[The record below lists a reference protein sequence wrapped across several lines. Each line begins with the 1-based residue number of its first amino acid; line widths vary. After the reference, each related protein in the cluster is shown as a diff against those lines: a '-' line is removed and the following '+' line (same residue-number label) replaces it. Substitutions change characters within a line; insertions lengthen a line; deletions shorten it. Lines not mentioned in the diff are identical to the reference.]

1 MRFVYRPFCFV
12 MCLILLLPLIPQKQ
26 VYSYSGG
33 YTIIGDVSIPFAD
46 YMPGTF
52 FTKNG
57 YECTCHADNSVDCI
71 ANGSGCNCLRYV
83 EIDGKTVDLLAVQ
96 CIGFARYCFYRLFGF
111 IDQAQL
117 NGDLFYSA
125 GSIAYGS
132 VTESSVKA
140 LFAKLKPGA
149 HIRFKLSGS
158 EHSVILLSQSDSG
171 FTVYQCNADGD
182 NTALA
187 NCIIS
192 TKTYTWASFAS
203 YAYRGIVFANMP
215 YNYPDRLEYSDSP
228 VVTVSSG
235 IYTTTDNLKL
245 RDAASI
251 SGAWIDTVPKGTQLF
266 VSEIVGN
273 WGRTVYNGKR
283 GFVSLNYLS
292 YTRKAPELSVS
303 DENITVKNGCIIG
316 VQSGTTAEE
325 LISLLT
331 PAGAKADIAA
341 GETVCTGTFITVTD
355 SGGALCTYTAVVVG
369 DLNGDGAVSTADCAV
384 IKQLLM
390 GDEAEAHIC
399 FAADINGDGMITTTD
414 YKKLMLTL
422 QRRDNDV

>member
-1 MRFVYRPFCFV
+1 MRFCCRTFCFV
-12 MCLILLLPLIPQKQ
+12 LCLILLLPLIPQRQ
-26 VYSYSGG
+26 IYAYSGG
-33 YTIIGDVSIPFAD
+33 YTIIGDVSIPFTE

-57 YECTCHADNSVDCI
+57 YECTCHADSSVDCI
-71 ANGSGCNCLRYV
+71 ASGSRCNCLRYT
-83 EIDGKTVDLLAVQ
+83 EIDGKAVDLLAVQ

-111 IDQAQL
+111 IDQEQL

-149 HIRFKLSGS
+149 HIRFKLSATQ
-158 EHSVILLSQSDSG
+158 HSVILLSQSESG
-171 FTVYQCNADGD
+171 FTVYQCNSGGDGIAQAD
-182 NTALA
+182 
-187 NCIIS
+187 CVIS

-215 YNYPDRLEYSDSP
+215 YNYPERLEYSDKP
-228 VVTVSSG
+228 VVTEGYG

-245 RDAASI
+245 RDAAGT

-266 VSEIVGN
+266 ISELVGN
-273 WGRTVYNGKR
+273 WGRTVYNGKH
-283 GFVSLNYLS
+283 GFVSLNYLA
-292 YTRKAPELSVS
+292 YTRKAPNVSVA
-303 DENITVKNGCIIG
+303 DERITVKNGCIIG
-316 VQSGTTAEE
+316 VRAGTTAEE
-325 LISLLT
+325 LIGLLT
-331 PAGAKADIAA
+331 PTGAKAGIDGSEA
-341 GETVCTGTFITVTD
+341 VCTGTLITVTD

-384 IKQLLM
+384 IKQLLT
-390 GDEAEAHIC
+390 GDEADAHVC
-399 FAADINGDGMITTTD
+399 FAADINGDGMINTTD
-414 YKKLMLTL
+414 YKNLKLNLL
-422 QRRDNDV
+422 RRDNDV

>member
-1 MRFVYRPFCFV
+1 MRFVYRTFCFV
-12 MCLILLLPLIPQKQ
+12 LCLILLMPLIPQRQ
-26 VYSYSGG
+26 AYSYSGG
-33 YTIIGDVSIPFAD
+33 YTIIGDVSIPFAE

-57 YECTCHADNSVDCI
+57 LQCTCHADNSVDCI
-71 ANGSGCNCLRYV
+71 ANGSRCNCLRYV
-83 EIDGKTVDLLAVQ
+83 EIDGETIDLLAVQ

-111 IDQAQL
+111 IDHSQL

-149 HIRFKLSGS
+149 HIRFKLSGT
-158 EHSVILLSQSDSG
+158 EHSVILLSQSESG
-171 FTVYQCNADGD
+171 FVVYQCNADGD
-182 NTALA
+182 DTALA
-187 NCIIS
+187 NCVIS

-215 YNYPDRLEYSDSP
+215 YNYPERLEYSDTP
-228 VVTVSSG
+228 DVTVSDG

-245 RDAASI
+245 RDAAST

-266 VSEIVGN
+266 ISEIVGN

-292 YTRKAPELSVS
+292 YTQNVLSISVA
-303 DENITVKNGCIIG
+303 DENVTVKNGCIIG
-316 VQSGTTAEE
+316 VQSGTTADE

-331 PAGAKADIAA
+331 PTGAKADIA
-341 GETVCTGTFITVTD
+341 GSETVCTGTFITVTD
-355 SGGALCTYTAVVVG
+355 SRGALCTYTAVVVG
-369 DLNGDGAVSTADCAV
+369 DLNGDGVVSTADCAV

-390 GDEAEAHIC
+390 GNEAEAHVC
-399 FAADINGDGMITTTD
+399 FAADINGDGMINTTD

-422 QRRDNDV
+422 QRRNNDV

>member
-1 MRFVYRPFCFV
+1 MRFVYRTFCFAL
-12 MCLILLLPLIPQKQ
+12 CLVLLLPLIPQRQ

-33 YTIIGDVSIPFAD
+33 YTIIGDVSIPFED
-46 YMPGTF
+46 YMPGAF

-57 YECTCHADNSVDCI
+57 YGCTCHANSSVNCV

-111 IDQAQL
+111 IDHSQL

-158 EHSVILLSQSDSG
+158 EHSVILLSQSESG
-171 FTVYQCNADGD
+171 FTVYQCNYDGD
-182 NTALA
+182 
-187 NCIIS
+187 CGVS

-215 YNYPDRLEYSDSP
+215 YNYPERLEYSDSP
-228 VVTVSSG
+228 VTAVSYG

-245 RDAASI
+245 RDAAST
-251 SGAWIDTVPKGTQLF
+251 SGKWIDTVPKGTQLF
-266 VSEIVGN
+266 ISELVGN

-292 YTRKAPELSVS
+292 YTRKAPNISVA

-316 VQSGTTAEE
+316 VLAGTTAEE
-325 LISLLT
+325 LIGLLT
-331 PAGAKADIAA
+331 PSGAKADIADD
-341 GETVCTGTFITVTD
+341 ETVCTGTMITVTD
-355 SGGALCTYTAVVVG
+355 SGGALCAYTAVVIG
-369 DLNGDGAVSTADCAV
+369 DVNGDGVVSTADCAV
-384 IKQLLM
+384 IKQLLT
-390 GDEAEAHIC
+390 GDEADAYIH
-399 FAADINGDGMITTTD
+399 FAADINGDGMINTTD